1 MGIKYF
7 EVVDQIIIKR
17 LPSLVVRGFKWEG
30 VGFVYKG
37 LSPCRQYLP
46 FLYLKDC

>member
-17 LPSLVVRGFKWEG
+17 PPSLVVRGFKWEG
-30 VGFVYKG
+30 VG
-37 LSPCRQYLP
+37 LSTRV
-46 FLYLKDC
+46 